1 MEDLNIKYDLTVDDI
16 HKIRELNYER
26 RKNMTIEEYNADI
39 EKGAEISRKRIEEL
53 RKKKKSA

>member
-1 MEDLNIKYDLTVDDI
+1 METKYDLTVDDI

-26 RKNMTIEEYNADI
+26 CKNMTIKEYNADI
-39 EKGAEISRKRIEEL
+39 EKGAERSRKRIEEL